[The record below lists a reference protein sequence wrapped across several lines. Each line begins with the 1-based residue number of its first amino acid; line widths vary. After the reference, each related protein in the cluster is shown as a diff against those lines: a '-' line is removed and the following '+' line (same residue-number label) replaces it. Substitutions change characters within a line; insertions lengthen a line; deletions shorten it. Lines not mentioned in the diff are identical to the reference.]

1 MRKCSFL
8 STRWRRFKAG
18 WLAGLRYLV
27 ASFSWLGPNP
37 NSSAQFSCRKKEKE
51 KPIKPTLINS
61 TDYLVTGRFI
71 RKEIKVLN

>member
-1 MRKCSFL
+1 
-8 STRWRRFKAG
+8 
-18 WLAGLRYLV
+18 
-27 ASFSWLGPNP
+27 LGPTLIP
-37 NSSAQFSCRKKEKE
+37 ALSFPAEKKEKE